1 LLTLV
6 IGVDAVCSDGYRGEV
21 RGVVIDPGAGTVTHA
36 VVEPKGRSGLA
47 RLVPLDLADVR
58 PDQLKLR
65 CTETEFKGL
74 AAAEET
80 LAEFVPGFPG
90 PVQLLPPGWQ
100 DAGGPTVAGGSIPR
114 IPEQEIIDIIPP
126 GEVEEHRGDHVHA
139 ADGDIGQVHGLRI
152 DPDSR
157 QVTHV
162 LVREGPAWARKE
174 VAIPF
179 GKVTGFDGGLRL
191 SMTRQQV
198 RDLPRVDIEHPTG

>member
-1 LLTLV
+1 MLTLV

-21 RGVVIDPGAGTVTHA
+21 RGVVIDPAAGTVTHA
-36 VVEPKGRSGLA
+36 VVEPKGRRGLA

-58 PDQLKLR
+58 PHQLALR

-80 LAEFVPGFPG
+80 LAEFVPGYPG

-114 IPEQEIIDIIPP
+114 IPEQETIDIVPP

-139 ADGDIGQVHGLRI
+139 TDGDIGQVHGLRI

-157 QVTHV
+157 QVTQV

-198 RDLPRVDIEHPTG
+198 RNLPRVDIEHPTG